1 MKAIED
7 IHNALRI
14 ARAASIG
21 VTGNQPRLERAEQA
35 LKNLAELVR
44 TTEVIITRDATVIA
58 GDICIPMPGSS
69 HEAREALNATRSA
82 LARCQG
88 GAS

>member
-7 IHNALRI
+7 IRNALRI
-14 ARAASIG
+14 ARAASFG
-21 VTGNQPRLERAEQA
+21 GGRGQPRIDRADKA
-35 LKNLAELVR
+35 LADLAELIR

-58 GDICIPMPGSS
+58 GDICIPMPGSNI
-69 HEAREALNATRSA
+69 EAREALNAARAA

-88 GAS
+88 GVA